1 MKTINIRHWKG
12 DKDTQ
17 RVFSILKQ
25 EKEEVRFIGGC
36 VRDLIIK
43 KTDSDIDLATTIR
56 PKKVL
61 KILKKNKIKT
71 LSAGLSHGTVIA
83 LINKKKFEITTL
95 RKDIKTD
102 GRHAV
107 VEYTKDW
114 VIDSKRRDFTI
125 NAISCD
131 FNGVLY
137 DYHNGINDLKKGKII
152 FIGDTKKR
160 INEDYLRI
168 LRFFRFYAY
177 YGKTNLNKKDLTI
190 CKNFSFFLRKLSAE
204 RIYLE
209 FKKILESDYPYQ
221 ILKLMKKNNILKN
234 IIFGKLNLE
243 RIKNLEKFNKKKKFL
258 DFYLKLSA
266 ILPENIDSLKKNI
279 NFLKL
284 PNEEADK
291 IKKIFLNKK
300 KFRLKTTK
308 NDILKS
314 TYVLGKNLFID
325 LVIFDCIKRKRNN
338 KSLKEYMY
346 AINLAKRA
354 KLPKFP
360 IRGKDVLNL
369 GIQSGPYVG
378 KILQK
383 IEKWWMK
390 NDFKPNKKEC
400 ITKIKSL

>member
-71 LSAGLSHGTVIA
+71 LSTGLSHGTVIA

-243 RIKNLEKFNKKKKFL
+243 RIKNLKKFNKKKKFL

-279 NFLKL
+279 KFLKL

-291 IKKIFLNKK
+291 INKLFLNKK

>member
-190 CKNFSFFLRKLSAE
+190 CKNFSFF
-204 RIYLE
+204 
-209 FKKILESDYPYQ
+209 
-221 ILKLMKKNNILKN
+221 
-234 IIFGKLNLE
+234 
-243 RIKNLEKFNKKKKFL
+243 
-258 DFYLKLSA
+258 
-266 ILPENIDSLKKNI
+266 
-279 NFLKL
+279 
-284 PNEEADK
+284 
-291 IKKIFLNKK
+291 
-300 KFRLKTTK
+300 
-308 NDILKS
+308 
-314 TYVLGKNLFID
+314 
-325 LVIFDCIKRKRNN
+325 
-338 KSLKEYMY
+338 
-346 AINLAKRA
+346 
-354 KLPKFP
+354 
-360 IRGKDVLNL
+360 
-369 GIQSGPYVG
+369 
-378 KILQK
+378 
-383 IEKWWMK
+383 
-390 NDFKPNKKEC
+390 
-400 ITKIKSL
+400 